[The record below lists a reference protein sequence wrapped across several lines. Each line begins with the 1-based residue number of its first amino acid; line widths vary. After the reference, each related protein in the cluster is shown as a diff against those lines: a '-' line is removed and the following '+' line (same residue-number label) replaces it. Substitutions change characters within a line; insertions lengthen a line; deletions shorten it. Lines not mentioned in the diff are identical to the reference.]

1 MHIATTQRTAVNTL
15 SIDDAPFI
23 LELTQ
28 TDGWMRFIGDN
39 GFTSVAEA
47 ENYISDGFL
56 KTYLVHGFGYYLV
69 SDTQGKPIGIAG
81 FLKKN
86 YLQNPDFGFAFM
98 PEYHGRGYAH
108 EACQAVLDYGVE
120 FFGFEHLDA
129 VTLPIN
135 KPSIGLLEKL
145 GFSEA
150 GETDVPSK
158 AGDPRPAE
166 RVSLY
171 RWSKA

>member
-1 MHIATTQRTAVNTL
+1 MKIATTERTTVNTL

-23 LELTQ
+23 LALTQ
-28 TDGWMRFIGDN
+28 TEGWMRFIGDN
-39 GFTSVAEA
+39 GFTSVTEA
-47 ENYISDGFL
+47 EDYISEGFL

-69 SDTQGKPIGIAG
+69 SETDGKPIGIAG

-98 PEYHGRGYAH
+98 PEYHGLGYAM
-108 EACQAVLDYGVE
+108 EACQAVLDYGVG
-120 FFGFEHLDA
+120 FFAFEHLDA

-135 KPSIGLLEKL
+135 KPSIALLEKL
-145 GFSEA
+145 GFAEA

-158 AGDPRPAE
+158 AGEARSAE

-171 RWSKA
+171 RWNK